1 MGVGLP
7 WAERCQTHGVTFV
20 PRVLQ
25 LALMDRDFTD
35 EDYEMLSAL
44 DRHGPANA
52 RPVSQQALDE
62 LPHFTHHA
70 KARSNNVTRP

>member
-1 MGVGLP
+1 
-7 WAERCQTHGVTFV
+7 
-20 PRVLQ
+20 
-25 LALMDRDFTD
+25 MDRDFTD

-62 LPHFTHHA
+62 LPHFTHHV
-70 KARSNNVTRP
+70 KARLSIFCPVSNPQPCPISKLSIIPIQNPIPI

>member
-1 MGVGLP
+1 
-7 WAERCQTHGVTFV
+7 
-20 PRVLQ
+20 
-25 LALMDRDFTD
+25 MDRDFTD

-62 LPHFTHHA
+62 LPHFTHHV
-70 KARSNNVTRP
+70 KARFVV